1 MLNFFDRL
9 SDDVN
14 MVKAANNETYQ
25 KKLFFWIIAFSFVA
39 ISSCTKAKVDEEP
52 AATSPAAP
60 SSYLYVSSGICYS
73 GAGNTTYTGTTSSN
87 VVYRINTSTG
97 VRDSVLFDYNEASN
111 GDSPVG
117 IANADDNTLYV
128 LVENSITTANRR
140 IEKLAKN
147 GSGSR
152 TNFISNSPNYTP
164 VNGVMKKLVSS
175 PDGGLFIIRN
185 SGTPASAI
193 EKVGSDGV
201 RSGAPFITN
210 AMTGACGTS
219 NTFQDV
225 LSVSNGKV
233 FVASGLASNNRFSL
247 IPSTGYGSCL
257 AGQSAPTANSYPTA
271 MAYVSSASQLI
282 VAYSGNSVTTDINS
296 IYVYDINETSN
307 TITNA
312 TKLYDAT
319 THPVANYGNLYGI
332 SSMAFD
338 PESNSLYVAAS
349 TGLTTTITNHNYAIE
364 KFTYNPSSKTL
375 TRATSGTPF
384 FTSGFETKCI
394 SSMIIAK

>member
-1 MLNFFDRL
+1 MLKPSHNKTF
-9 SDDVN
+9 
-14 MVKAANNETYQ
+14 Q
-25 KKLFFWIIAFSFVA
+25 KKLFLLALFISVFA
-39 ISSCTKAKVDEEP
+39 ISACTKAKVDEEP
-52 AATSPAAP
+52 AATSPAMP
-60 SSYLYVSSGICYS
+60 DSYLYVSSGICYS

-117 IANADDNTLYV
+117 IANADDNTIYV
-128 LVENSITTANRR
+128 LVENSITTTNRR

-152 TNFISNSPNYTP
+152 TNFISNNPNYTP

-175 PDGGLFIIRN
+175 SDGGLFIIRN

-201 RSGAPFITN
+201 RIGTPFITN
-210 AMTGACGTS
+210 AMTGACGAS

-225 LSVSNGKV
+225 LNVSNGKV
-233 FVASGLASNNRFSL
+233 IVASGLASNNRFSL
-247 IPSTGYGSCL
+247 VPSTGYGSCL
-257 AGQSAPTANSYPTA
+257 AGQSAPNANSYPTA
-271 MAYVSSASQLI
+271 MVYVNSASQLI
-282 VAYSGNSVTTDINS
+282 VAYAGNSVAADINS
-296 IYVYDINETSN
+296 IYVYDINESSN
-307 TITNA
+307 TISNA
-312 TKLYDAT
+312 TKIYDAS
-319 THPVANYGNLYGI
+319 THPVASYGNLYGI

-338 PESNSLYVAAS
+338 SNTNTLYIAAS

-364 KFTYNPSSKTL
+364 KFNYNPGTKTL

-394 SSMIIAK
+394 SSMILAK